1 MIDRAWQRYVLDGV
15 EPDGIPEEIV
25 QSWRRVRERLGI
37 DPRLRHVKLTLSPD
51 ALEERR
57 SRSEALALARP
68 ILDEFAERLG
78 LTDHVLAY
86 LDGDGWMLSIDGA
99 PATVESVA
107 GIDFRPG
114 TSWREDSAGT
124 NGPGTALAERK
135 PVEVFAS
142 EHFVEAW
149 QPWSCAAAPIFAAG
163 LQEPVGLVDITGPWQ
178 VQKRQ
183 ALVVA
188 RAIACAIEERLN
200 VAASVRAEVVK
211 HVFRASH
218 LSGDALVAVD
228 RNGAILAL
236 NDAASRCRTLVGRKL
251 PAGGQDALTRALAC
265 PGTGTRDFPL
275 AMPGGRELMAS
286 PITHDGTIIGAI
298 LRVPAERSVR
308 RGERPS
314 VRAPAP
320 RYEFDR
326 IQGTSESLRR
336 AVDLAAIASRN
347 TLPVVLSGESGTGK
361 ELLAQAI
368 HAASSRRDGPFVAV
382 NCGAIPA
389 TLAEAELFGYEP
401 GAFTGGRREGSP
413 GRFEDADGGTLF
425 LDEVVELCP
434 SAQTALLRVLQESE
448 VVRLGGSSPRRTD
461 VRVVVATNKPLDGE
475 IAAGRFRRD
484 LYYRLNVLSIA
495 VPPLRERGDDVVL
508 LARAFLEEA
517 EAQVGRSGLSF
528 AAEAID
534 SLRAHTWPGNV
545 RELKNVILR
554 AAATAPFEQLRRED
568 LLIDVPVVP
577 VRAPDA
583 VRPERPKPVRESLLQ
598 SAREALIA
606 ALDACDW
613 NIARAAAEL
622 GISRM
627 TLYRRLVKYGVT
639 RLDRLS

>member
-1 MIDRAWQRYVLDGV
+1 MIDRAWQRYVLDGG
-15 EPDGIPEEIV
+15 EPEGIPEEIV
-25 QSWRRVRERLGI
+25 QSWKRVRERLGI
-37 DPRLRHVKLTLSPD
+37 DPRLRHVRLSLSPE

-149 QPWSCAAAPIFAAG
+149 QPWSCAAAPVFAAG
-163 LQEPVGLVDITGPWQ
+163 VPEPVGLVDITGPWQ

-200 VAASVRAEVVK
+200 VAASVRAEVVR

-228 RNGAILAL
+228 RNGAILEL
-236 NDAASRCRTLVGRKL
+236 NDAAARCRALTGRKL
-251 PAGGQDALTRALAC
+251 PAGGHDALVRALAR
-265 PGTGTRDFPL
+265 PGTGARDFPL

-298 LRVPAERSVR
+298 LRVPAERSAR
-308 RGERPS
+308 RADRPA
-314 VRAPAP
+314 VRAPMS

-326 IQGTSESLRR
+326 IQGTSASLRR

-368 HAASSRRDGPFVAV
+368 HAASSRREGPFVAV
-382 NCGAIPA
+382 NCGAIPV

-425 LDEVVELCP
+425 LDEVADLCP
-434 SAQTALLRVLQESE
+434 TAQTALLRVLQEGE
-448 VVRLGGSSPRRTD
+448 VVRLGGGAPRRTD
-461 VRVVVATNKPLDGE
+461 VRVVVATNKPLMGE

-508 LARAFLEEA
+508 LARAFLAEA
-517 EAQVGRSGLSF
+517 EAQVCRSGLSF
-528 AAEAID
+528 DADTVEA
-534 SLRAHTWPGNV
+534 LRAHCWPGNV

-554 AAATAPFEQLRRED
+554 AAATAPSDRLRPED
-568 LLIDVPVVP
+568 LLID
-577 VRAPDA
+577 RGAGAPEQGPGE
-583 VRPERPKPVRESLLQ
+583 RPEALRETRFQ
-598 SAREALIA
+598 SEREALVA
-606 ALDACDW
+606 ALSACDW
-613 NIARAAAEL
+613 NLARAAAGL

-627 TLYRRLVKYGVT
+627 TLYRHLAKYGVT
-639 RLDRLS
+639 RPDRLS